1 MGGSVFDLLPL
12 HYQNGSG
19 REFRHW
25 ITHIKLSRII
35 MLTSAVLFIV
45 PLFTHYYLSK
55 VIVIIKLLQKFQ
67 I

>member
-1 MGGSVFDLLPL
+1 MGGSIFEILPL
-12 HYQNGSG
+12 YHQNGSG
-19 REFRHW
+19 REICHW

-55 VIVIIKLLQKFQ
+55 VLFLNINKNIIL
-67 I
+67 